1 MPVSLRA
8 CLIALLYCA
17 SAAPVL
23 AASADEASR
32 LTLVLQQLANI
43 ETLAGEAEAGAG
55 AGASATDSERYFFD
69 YPRLHQDLQR
79 MRQGVQGYLSPSRA
93 QPRDPAELSGAY
105 RTEVAP

>member
-17 SAAPVL
+17 SSAPAL
-23 AASADEASR
+23 AASADETSR

-43 ETLAGEAEAGAG
+43 ETLAGEAEAGA
-55 AGASATDSERYFFD
+55 STTESERYFFD

-79 MRQGVQGYLSPSRA
+79 MRRGVRDYLSPSRA

>member
-17 SAAPVL
+17 SAAPAL
-23 AASADEASR
+23 AASADETRR

-43 ETLAGEAEAGAG
+43 ETLAGEAEAGVT
-55 AGASATDSERYFFD
+55 ATDSERYFFD
-69 YPRLHQDLQR
+69 YPRLQQDLQR
-79 MRQGVQGYLSPSRA
+79 MRRGVQDYLAPSRA
-93 QPRDPAELSGAY
+93 QPRDPAELSGTY

>member
-8 CLIALLYCA
+8 SLLALLCCA
-17 SAAPVL
+17 SAAPAL
-23 AASADEASR
+23 AASPDEAGR
-32 LTLVLQQLANI
+32 LAVILQQLANI
-43 ETLAGEAEAGAG
+43 ETLAREAET
-55 AGASATDSERYFFD
+55 GASTAASERYFFD

-79 MRQGVQGYLSPSRA
+79 MRSGVQGYLAPSRA